1 MVRVEISVESV
12 AGARAAKAGGADR
25 AELCAGLSDGGLT
38 PSAALIELAAAE
50 AEVHVLI
57 RPRPGDFVYSA
68 DDLAVMLR
76 DIEVARSAGA
86 AGVVLGALDASGELA
101 VAPLVEA
108 ASGLELTLHRAIDV
122 CVDSRRALDEAV
134 SLGFHRVLTS
144 GRRSSALDGAPLIKE
159 LVERAGDRL
168 AVMACGGVRPDNVA
182 RVVELTGVADVH
194 AGLRKPVP
202 GARPGEI
209 SYAGVG
215 VPEGHDHFETD
226 LDAMVALRAA
236 LTDTSDLS
244 PGLRR

>member
-12 AGARAAKAGGADR
+12 AGARAAIAGGADR

-108 ASGLELTLHRAIDV
+108 GEGLELTLHRAIDV
-122 CVDSRRALDEAV
+122 CADSRRALDEAV

-144 GRRSSALDGAPLIKE
+144 GRRSSALDGAPLIRE
-159 LVERAGDRL
+159 LVERADGRL

-182 RVVELTGVADVH
+182 RVVELTGVVDVH

-202 GARPGEI
+202 GARAEGV

-226 LDAMVALRAA
+226 LDAVIALRAA
-236 LTDTSDLS
+236 LS
-244 PGLRR
+244 GA